1 MAGSL
6 KEMLRILV
14 IEDTKED
21 TEMIR
26 VYLAEAK
33 NKYQLRCAESLSE
46 GFYII
51 DEHPVDLVLLDL
63 NLPDSN
69 GFNTLR
75 RYLDKASHVPVVVMT
90 GVTDQR
96 KGTESVRAGAQ
107 DFLVKGEFESRQL
120 VKAIRYSLERFRL
133 HADAEER
140 ATKASDEKSRL
151 EALQKM
157 ASLGDWE
164 MDIVSNTMTWSE
176 ELFQIFQLTPH
187 SLSPSLSDYLRYV
200 HRDDRDQVEAFF
212 EKAVRYEEYGPLE
225 HRILIDNR
233 IIKILSLRTRIR
245 FDEKTNKVLLLG
257 SVQDITPSESAGVPD
272 ASKTPEPE
280 AAKPNPY
287 YSRELFNQISFNIR
301 TPLSTVVHLFYLL
314 EQTNL
319 NKQQS
324 KLVQDLKTT
333 INDLSFTLSNLVN
346 LSILSN
352 DNLPLTLEHFR
363 ILDILESIQRVMSFK
378 GQQHNREV
386 DIYIDPRLLV
396 TVKGDS
402 NKLAQLFFCLI
413 ELAFAYSVFESFVKL
428 RCTLDDDEE
437 NGRVL
442 HVQMEYTGELPIWP
456 DTETEATAEEILS
469 LLQPSSVDDGR
480 DQLLAVVFLRLCE
493 QLKVGQQVSSQKGE
507 VTIDLTIPLQVS
519 NQQSANIPKAPQ
531 KDIQILLVE
540 DHPMQQIATKQILT
554 TWSDK
559 VSVVV
564 ADDGKAALAQA
575 KDMAFSIILMDLQ
588 MPVMDGWEATTQL
601 RQFSTVP
608 VIALSA
614 SNSKQEEDRCYQ
626 VGFNDY
632 IAKPFQPE
640 ELYHRIMLLIHED
653 NTNSVD

>member
-1 MAGSL
+1 
-6 KEMLRILV
+6 MLTILV
-14 IEDTKED
+14 IEDTKSD

-26 VYLAEAK
+26 IYLEEAK

-46 GFYII
+46 GLYII
-51 DEHPVDLVLLDL
+51 EEHAIDLVLLDL

-75 RYLDKASHVPVVVMT
+75 RFIEKAPQVPVVVMT
-90 GVTDQR
+90 GINDQR

-107 DFLVKGEFESRQL
+107 DYLVKGEFESRQL

-133 HADAEER
+133 QADAEER

-164 MDIVSNTMTWSE
+164 MDIVSNTMTWSG
-176 ELFQIFQLTPH
+176 ELFQIFQLPPH

-225 HRILIDNR
+225 HRIMIDNR
-233 IIKILSLRTRIR
+233 IVKILSLRTRIR

-257 SVQDITPSESAGVPD
+257 SVQDITPSENTAMPD
-272 ASKTPEPE
+272 ASKTPDPE
-280 AAKPNPY
+280 VIKPDPY

-352 DNLPLTLEHFR
+352 DNLPFTQEHFR
-363 ILDILESIQRVMSFK
+363 TLDILESIQRVMSFK

-386 DIYIDPRLLV
+386 DIYIDPRLAI

-413 ELAFAYSVFESFVKL
+413 ELAFANSVFESFVKL
-428 RCTLDDDEE
+428 RCTLDSEQEE
-437 NGRVL
+437 RSSL

-456 DTETEATAEEILS
+456 NADTEATAEEILS
-469 LLQPSSVDDGR
+469 LLQPKSLDDGR

-493 QLKVGQQVSSQKGE
+493 QLNVGQQVSSQKGE
-507 VTIDLTIPLQVS
+507 VIIDLTIPLQFS
-519 NQQSANIPKAPQ
+519 NQQSMNIPKVPQ
-531 KDIQILLVE
+531 KNIQVLLVE
-540 DHPMQQIATKQILT
+540 DHPMQQIATKQVLT

-559 VSVVV
+559 VTVTV
-564 ADDGKAALAQA
+564 ADNGKIALAKA
-575 KDMAFSIILMDLQ
+575 KETAFNIVLMDLQ
-588 MPVMDGWEATTQL
+588 MPVMDGWEAGANL
-601 RQFSTVP
+601 RRFSSVP
-608 VIALSA
+608 IIALSA

-626 VGFNDY
+626 AGFNDY
-632 IAKPFQPE
+632 LAKPFQPE
-640 ELYHRIMLLIHED
+640 ELYHRIMLLIHEND
-653 NTNSVD
+653 GND

>member
-6 KEMLRILV
+6 KEMLTILV
-14 IEDTKED
+14 IEDTKSD

-26 VYLAEAK
+26 IYLEEAK

-46 GFYII
+46 GLYII
-51 DEHPVDLVLLDL
+51 EEHAIDLVLLDL

-75 RYLDKASHVPVVVMT
+75 RFIEKAPQVPVVVMT
-90 GVTDQR
+90 GINDQR

-107 DFLVKGEFESRQL
+107 DYLVKGEFESRQL

-133 HADAEER
+133 QADAEER

-164 MDIVSNTMTWSE
+164 MDIVSNTMTWSG
-176 ELFQIFQLTPH
+176 ELFQIFQLPPH

-225 HRILIDNR
+225 HRIMIDNR
-233 IIKILSLRTRIR
+233 IVKILSLRTRIR

-257 SVQDITPSESAGVPD
+257 SVQDITPSENTAMPD
-272 ASKTPEPE
+272 ASKTPDPE
-280 AAKPNPY
+280 VIKPDPY

-352 DNLPLTLEHFR
+352 DNLPFTQEHFR
-363 ILDILESIQRVMSFK
+363 TLDILESIQRVMSFK

-386 DIYIDPRLLV
+386 DIYIDPRLAI

-413 ELAFAYSVFESFVKL
+413 ELAFANSVFESFVKL
-428 RCTLDDDEE
+428 RCTLDSEQEE
-437 NGRVL
+437 RSSL

-456 DTETEATAEEILS
+456 NADTEATAEEILS
-469 LLQPSSVDDGR
+469 LLQPKSLDDGR

-493 QLKVGQQVSSQKGE
+493 QLNVGQQVSSQKGE
-507 VTIDLTIPLQVS
+507 VIIDLTIPLQFS
-519 NQQSANIPKAPQ
+519 NQQSMNIPKVPQ
-531 KDIQILLVE
+531 KNIQVLLVE
-540 DHPMQQIATKQILT
+540 DHPMQQIATKQVLT

-559 VSVVV
+559 VTVTV
-564 ADDGKAALAQA
+564 ADNGKIALAKA
-575 KDMAFSIILMDLQ
+575 KETAFNIVLMDLQ
-588 MPVMDGWEATTQL
+588 MPVMDGWEAGANL
-601 RQFSTVP
+601 RRFSSVP
-608 VIALSA
+608 IIALSA

-626 VGFNDY
+626 AGFNDY
-632 IAKPFQPE
+632 LAKPFQPE
-640 ELYHRIMLLIHED
+640 ELYHRIMLLIHEND
-653 NTNSVD
+653 GND

>member
-1 MAGSL
+1 
-6 KEMLRILV
+6 MLTILV
-14 IEDTKED
+14 IEDTKSD

-26 VYLAEAK
+26 IYLEEAK

-46 GFYII
+46 GLYII
-51 DEHPVDLVLLDL
+51 EEHAIDLVLLDL

-75 RYLDKASHVPVVVMT
+75 RFIEKAPQVPVVVMT
-90 GVTDQR
+90 GINDQR

-107 DFLVKGEFESRQL
+107 DYLVKGEFESRQL

-133 HADAEER
+133 QADAEER

-164 MDIVSNTMTWSE
+164 MDIVSNTMTWSG
-176 ELFQIFQLTPH
+176 ELFQIFQLPPH

-225 HRILIDNR
+225 HRIMIDNR
-233 IIKILSLRTRIR
+233 IVKILSLRTRIR

-257 SVQDITPSESAGVPD
+257 SVQDITPSENTAMPD
-272 ASKTPEPE
+272 ASKTPDPE
-280 AAKPNPY
+280 VIKPDPY

-352 DNLPLTLEHFR
+352 DNLPFTQEHFR
-363 ILDILESIQRVMSFK
+363 TLDILESIQRVMSFK

-386 DIYIDPRLLV
+386 DIYIDPRLAI

-413 ELAFAYSVFESFVKL
+413 ELAFANSVFESFVKL
-428 RCTLDDDEE
+428 RCTLDSEQEE
-437 NGRVL
+437 RSSL

-456 DTETEATAEEILS
+456 NADTEATAEEILS
-469 LLQPSSVDDGR
+469 LLQPKSLDDGR

-493 QLKVGQQVSSQKGE
+493 QLNVGQQVSSQKGE
-507 VTIDLTIPLQVS
+507 VIIDLTIPLQFS
-519 NQQSANIPKAPQ
+519 NQQSMNIPKVPQ
-531 KDIQILLVE
+531 KNIQVLLVE
-540 DHPMQQIATKQILT
+540 DHPMQQIATKQVLT

-559 VSVVV
+559 VTVTV
-564 ADDGKAALAQA
+564 ADNGKIALAKA
-575 KDMAFSIILMDLQ
+575 KETAFNIVLMDLQ
-588 MPVMDGWEATTQL
+588 IPVMDGWEAGANL
-601 RQFSTVP
+601 RRFSSVP
-608 VIALSA
+608 IIALSA

-626 VGFNDY
+626 AGFNDY
-632 IAKPFQPE
+632 LAKPFQPE
-640 ELYHRIMLLIHED
+640 ELYHRIMLLIHEND
-653 NTNSVD
+653 GND

>member
-6 KEMLRILV
+6 KEMLTILV
-14 IEDTKED
+14 IEDAKAD

-26 VYLAEAK
+26 IYLEEAK

-51 DEHPVDLVLLDL
+51 EEHPIDLVLLDL

-75 RYLDKASHVPVVVMT
+75 RFIEKAPHVPVVVMT
-90 GVTDQR
+90 GINDQR

-107 DFLVKGEFESRQL
+107 DYLVKGEFESRQL
-120 VKAIRYSLERFRL
+120 IKAIRYSLERFRL
-133 HADAEER
+133 QADAEDR

-164 MDIVSNTMTWSE
+164 MDIVNNTMTWSG
-176 ELFQIFQLTPH
+176 ELFQIFQLSPH

-233 IIKILSLRTRIR
+233 IVKILSLRTRIR

-257 SVQDITPSESAGVPD
+257 SVQDITPSENMAMPD
-272 ASKTPEPE
+272 ASKAPEPE
-280 AAKPNPY
+280 VIKTNPY
-287 YSRELFNQISFNIR
+287 YSGELFNQISFNIR
-301 TPLSTVVHLFYLL
+301 TPLSTVVHLFFLL

-324 KLVQDLKTT
+324 KLIQDLKTT

-346 LSILSN
+346 LLILSN
-352 DNLPLTLEHFR
+352 DNLPLTLEKFR
-363 ILDILESIQRVMSFK
+363 TLDILESIQRVMSFK
-378 GQQHNREV
+378 GQQHRREV
-386 DIYIDPRLLV
+386 DIYIDPRLSIL
-396 TVKGDS
+396 VKGDS

-428 RCTLDDDEE
+428 RCTLDTEVDEQT
-437 NGRVL
+437 RL
-442 HVQMEYTGELPIWP
+442 HVQMEYTGELPVWP

-469 LLQPSSVDDGR
+469 LLQPSSVDEGR
-480 DQLLAVVFLRLCE
+480 DQLLAVVFLRLCK

-519 NQQSANIPKAPQ
+519 NQLSTNIPKTPR
-531 KDIQILLVE
+531 KNIKILLVE
-540 DHPMQQIATKQILT
+540 DHPMQQISTKQVLT

-559 VSVVV
+559 VTVTV
-564 ADDGKAALAQA
+564 ADNGKIALAKA
-575 KDMAFSIILMDLQ
+575 KETAFDIVLMDLQ
-588 MPVMDGWEATTQL
+588 MPVMDGWDAGANI
-601 RQFSTVP
+601 RQFSSVP
-608 VIALSA
+608 IIALSA

-626 VGFNDY
+626 AGFNDY
-632 IAKPFQPE
+632 LAKPFQPQ
-640 ELYHRIMLLIHED
+640 ELYHRIMLLIQE
-653 NTNSVD
+653 SVENI

>member
-6 KEMLRILV
+6 KEMLTILV
-14 IEDTKED
+14 IEDAKAD

-26 VYLAEAK
+26 IYLEEAR

-51 DEHPVDLVLLDL
+51 EEHHVDLVLLDL

-75 RYLDKASHVPVVVMT
+75 RFIEKAPHVPVVVMT
-90 GVTDQR
+90 GINDQR

-107 DFLVKGEFESRQL
+107 DYLVKGEFESRQL
-120 VKAIRYSLERFRL
+120 IKAIRYSLERFRL
-133 HADAEER
+133 QADAEER

-164 MDIVSNTMTWSE
+164 MDIVSNTMTWSG
-176 ELFQIFQLTPH
+176 ELFQIFQLPPH

-225 HRILIDNR
+225 HRIMIDNR

-257 SVQDITPSESAGVPD
+257 SVQDITPSENTAMPD
-272 ASKTPEPE
+272 ASKTPEE
-280 AAKPNPY
+280 EVVKPNPY

-314 EQTNL
+314 EQTHL
-319 NKQQS
+319 NKQQL

-352 DNLPLTLEHFR
+352 DNLPLALEHFR
-363 ILDILESIQRVMSFK
+363 TLDILESIQRVMSFK

-386 DIYIDPRLLV
+386 DIYIDPRLSI

-428 RCTLDDDEE
+428 RCTLDNEQE
-437 NGRVL
+437 RRSHL
-442 HVQMEYTGELPIWP
+442 HVQMEYTGELPVWP
-456 DTETEATAEEILS
+456 DAETEATAEEILS

-507 VTIDLTIPLQVS
+507 VIIDLTIPLQVS
-519 NQQSANIPKAPQ
+519 NQQSTNIPKVPQ
-531 KDIQILLVE
+531 KNIHILLVE
-540 DHPMQQIATKQILT
+540 DHPMQQIATKQVLT

-559 VSVVV
+559 VTVAV
-564 ADDGKAALAQA
+564 ADNGKVALAKA
-575 KDMAFSIILMDLQ
+575 KETAFDIVLMDLQ
-588 MPVMDGWEATTQL
+588 MPVMDGWDAGANM
-601 RQFSTVP
+601 RHFSSVP
-608 VIALSA
+608 IIALSA

-632 IAKPFQPE
+632 LAKPFQPE
-640 ELYHRIMLLIHED
+640 ELYHRIMLLVHDGEGAA
-653 NTNSVD
+653 

>member
-1 MAGSL
+1 
-6 KEMLRILV
+6 MLTILV
-14 IEDTKED
+14 IEDAKAD

-26 VYLAEAK
+26 IYLEEAK
-33 NKYQLRCAESLSE
+33 NKYHLRCAESLSE

-51 DEHPVDLVLLDL
+51 EEHPVDLVLLDL

-75 RYLDKASHVPVVVMT
+75 RFIEKAPQVPVVVMT
-90 GVTDQR
+90 GINDQR

-107 DFLVKGEFESRQL
+107 DYLVKGEFESRQL

-133 HADAEER
+133 QADAEDR

-164 MDIVSNTMTWSE
+164 MDIVSNTMTWSG
-176 ELFQIFQLTPH
+176 ELFQIFQLPPH

-233 IIKILSLRTRIR
+233 IVKILSLRTRIR

-257 SVQDITPSESAGVPD
+257 SVQDITPSENTAMPD

-280 AAKPNPY
+280 VIKPNPY

-319 NKQQS
+319 SKQQS

-352 DNLPLTLEHFR
+352 DNLPLSQEHFR
-363 ILDILESIQRVMSFK
+363 TLDILESIQRVMSFK

-386 DIYIDPRLLV
+386 DIYIDPRLSL
-396 TVKGDS
+396 TIKGDS

-428 RCTLDDDEE
+428 RCTLDSEVEE
-437 NGRVL
+437 CTFL

-456 DTETEATAEEILS
+456 DTEMEATAEEILS
-469 LLQPSSVDDGR
+469 LLQPSSLDDGR
-480 DQLLAVVFLRLCE
+480 DQLLAVAFIRLCE
-493 QLKVGQQVSSQKGE
+493 QLEVRQQVSSQKGE

-519 NQQSANIPKAPQ
+519 NQQSTNIPKTPQ
-531 KDIQILLVE
+531 KNIHVLLVE
-540 DHPMQQIATKQILT
+540 DHPMQQIATKQVLT

-559 VSVVV
+559 VTVTV
-564 ADDGKAALAQA
+564 ADHGKAALVKA
-575 KDMAFSIILMDLQ
+575 KETAFNIVLMDLQ
-588 MPVMDGWEATTQL
+588 MPVMDGWDAGANL
-601 RQFSTVP
+601 RQFSSVP
-608 VIALSA
+608 IIALSA

-632 IAKPFQPE
+632 LAKPFQPE
-640 ELYHRIMLLIHED
+640 ELYHRIMLLTHENEGD
-653 NTNSVD
+653 V

>member
-1 MAGSL
+1 
-6 KEMLRILV
+6 MLTILV
-14 IEDTKED
+14 IEDAKAD

-26 VYLAEAK
+26 IYLAEAK
-33 NKYQLRCAESLSE
+33 NKYHLRCAESLSE

-51 DEHPVDLVLLDL
+51 EEHPVDLVLLDL

-75 RYLDKASHVPVVVMT
+75 RFIEKAPHVPVVVMT
-90 GVTDQR
+90 GITDQR

-107 DFLVKGEFESRQL
+107 DYLVKGEFESRQL

-133 HADAEER
+133 QADAEER
-140 ATKASDEKSRL
+140 ATKASNETSRL

-164 MDIVSNTMTWSE
+164 MDIVSNTMTWSG
-176 ELFQIFQLTPH
+176 ELFQIFQLPPH

-200 HRDDRDQVEAFF
+200 HRDDRDQVETFF

-257 SVQDITPSESAGVPD
+257 SVQDITPSENTAMPD

-280 AAKPNPY
+280 VIKPNPY

-314 EQTNL
+314 EKTNL
-319 NKQQS
+319 SKQQS
-324 KLVQDLKTT
+324 KMVQDLKTT

-352 DNLPLTLEHFR
+352 DNPPLTQEHFR
-363 ILDILESIQRVMSFK
+363 TLDILESIQRVMSFK

-386 DIYIDPRLLV
+386 DIYIDPRLSI

-428 RCTLDDDEE
+428 RCTLDNEVE
-437 NGRVL
+437 GRTFL

-456 DTETEATAEEILS
+456 DTEIEATAEEILS

-480 DQLLAVVFLRLCE
+480 DQLLAVAFLRLCE

-507 VTIDLTIPLQVS
+507 VAIDLTIPLQVS
-519 NQQSANIPKAPQ
+519 NQESTNIPKVPQ
-531 KDIQILLVE
+531 KNIHVLLVE
-540 DHPMQQIATKQILT
+540 DHPMQQIATKQVLT

-559 VSVVV
+559 VTVAV
-564 ADDGKAALAQA
+564 ADNGKIALAKA
-575 KDMAFSIILMDLQ
+575 RETAFNIVLMDLQ
-588 MPVMDGWEATTQL
+588 MPVMDGWDAGANL
-601 RQFSTVP
+601 RQFSSVP
-608 VIALSA
+608 IIALSA

-626 VGFNDY
+626 AGFNDY
-632 IAKPFQPE
+632 LAKPFQPE
-640 ELYHRIMLLIHED
+640 ELYHRIMLLIHEKERD
-653 NTNSVD
+653 A